1 MLEEGARAEG
11 LVIVTRVSLAALHRE
26 DPIPGYELRIPVLG
40 LSHDE
45 VARRY
50 RGFDGSPWR
59 GHWGGRDWE
68 SEYGFLPETGVG
80 DLGQYEQIK
89 EILGRDSGPD
99 ADLIYFGGI
108 EAPSGLPAG
117 FASVGYDFG
126 NYESVWGYY
135 SVLYNE
141 VIYGL
146 IPAMREFGDFLNEN
160 LLLSSIAEAERLD
173 AVRSRLLAE
182 GADLE
187 NSSDEWYAIG
197 VWLYGERGAR
207 Q

>member
-1 MLEEGARAEG
+1 MLQEGARAEG

-26 DPIPGYELRIPVLG
+26 DPIPDYELRVPVLG

-50 RGFDGSPWR
+50 RGFDATPWR
-59 GHWGGRDWE
+59 GYWGGRDWE
-68 SEYGFLPETGVG
+68 SQYGFLPETGVG
-80 DLGQYEQIK
+80 GLGQYEQIK
-89 EILGRDSGPD
+89 EVLGRDFGPES
-99 ADLIYFGGI
+99 DLVYFGGV
-108 EAPSGLPAG
+108 EAPADLPAG
-117 FASVGYDFG
+117 FAFVGYDFG
-126 NYESVWGYY
+126 YYGSVWGHY

-146 IPAMREFGDFLNEN
+146 IPAMRAFGGSLNEN

-173 AVRSRLLAE
+173 TVRSGL
-182 GADLE
+182 LE
-187 NSSDEWYAIG
+187 NGVAGLETGSDEWYAIG
-197 VWLYGERGAR
+197 VWLYSRNSA